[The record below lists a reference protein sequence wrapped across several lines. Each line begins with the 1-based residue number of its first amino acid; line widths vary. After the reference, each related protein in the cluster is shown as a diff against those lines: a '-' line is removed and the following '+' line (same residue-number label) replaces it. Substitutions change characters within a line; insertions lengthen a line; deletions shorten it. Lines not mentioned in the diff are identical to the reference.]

1 VEGWQNDPC
10 VTLWAKI
17 LREKN
22 LRATPQRLVILK
34 ALETLH
40 AQDHHRHLTARD
52 VFEQVQETLPGL
64 NVTTVYRTLE
74 GLNQVGIV
82 DLMTGTKDQVRF
94 SLRQSEQRHGHLVCK
109 ACGQVETIDLAPV
122 HLLAH
127 AIHENHGFA
136 IDEEHFTLSGRCKN
150 CQTGEWH
157 HGQDHDHHH

>member
-1 VEGWQNDPC
+1 MKEPPSVNQ
-10 VTLWAKI
+10 WAKV
-17 LREKN
+17 LRDKN

-34 ALETLH
+34 AMETLH
-40 AQDHHRHLTARD
+40 SKDHHRHVTARD
-52 VFEQVQETLPGL
+52 VFEQVQETLPGM

-94 SLRQSEQRHGHLVCK
+94 SLRESEHRHGHLVCK
-109 ACGQVETIDLAPV
+109 ACGQVETINLEPV

-127 AIHENHGFA
+127 AIFENHGFA
-136 IDEEHFTLSGRCKN
+136 IDEEHFTLSGRCKK

-157 HGQDHDHHH
+157 HDHDHEHDHHHH

>member
-1 VEGWQNDPC
+1 MTP
-10 VTLWAKI
+10 WANR

-34 ALETLH
+34 AMEELH
-40 AQDHHRHLTARD
+40 SKGEHRHVTARD
-52 VFEQVQETLPGL
+52 VFEHVQETLPGL

-94 SLRQSEQRHGHLVCK
+94 SLREPEHRHGHLVCK
-109 ACGQVETIDLAPV
+109 ACGQVETIDLQPV

-127 AIHENHGFA
+127 AIFESHGFA
-136 IDEEHFTLSGRCKN
+136 VEEEHFTLSGRCKN
-150 CQTGEWH
+150 CQTEDWH
-157 HGQDHDHHH
+157 HDHDHDHGHSHSHSH